1 MLKEPRGENIEEVLE
16 FVQRIYTNITNKG
29 FLNISKLISVV
40 KGGLKEELN
49 LF

>member
-16 FVQRIYTNITNKG
+16 LIQCTYTNITNKG
-29 FLNISKLISVV
+29 FLNISKLISAV
-40 KGGLKEELN
+40 KGGLKEELD